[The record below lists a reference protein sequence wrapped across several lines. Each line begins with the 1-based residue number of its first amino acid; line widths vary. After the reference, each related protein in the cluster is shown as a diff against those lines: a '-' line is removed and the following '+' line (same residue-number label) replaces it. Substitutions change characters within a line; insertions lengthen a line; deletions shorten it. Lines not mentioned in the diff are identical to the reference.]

1 MGLSYDYGNSCH
13 CGEEVAGGGLLCKA
27 HWHERQGC
35 HLSGEESDR
44 EPEAKEEAVM
54 NDREEEIWQKLG
66 EADREHRAGEVR
78 TDWAKRH
85 PAPAF
90 NRRQRQVLATVLAW
104 LMEDEPCD
112 EPSGPSVE
120 EIRGRWGPRPP
131 GCPMWVVEAKTV
143 TQREHA
149 QTDVAALTRYIDRL
163 EEKLGVEP

>member
-1 MGLSYDYGNSCH
+1 
-13 CGEEVAGGGLLCKA
+13 
-27 HWHERQGC
+27 
-35 HLSGEESDR
+35 
-44 EPEAKEEAVM
+44 M

-66 EADREHRAGEVR
+66 KADRELSAIPTSDDGAELHA
-78 TDWAKRH
+78 H
-85 PAPAF
+85 PVF
-90 NRRQRQVLATVLAW
+90 NSRQRQVLATVLAW